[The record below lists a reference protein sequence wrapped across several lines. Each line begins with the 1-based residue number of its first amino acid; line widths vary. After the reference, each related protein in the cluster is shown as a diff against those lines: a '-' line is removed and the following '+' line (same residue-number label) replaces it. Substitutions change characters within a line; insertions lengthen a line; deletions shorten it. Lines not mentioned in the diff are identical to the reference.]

1 MMALGETTT
10 IKRLAYRFRVAISLP
25 PVKSECKRRPPDRP
39 YFLSE
44 VALLKCADGMRSH
57 DPQLAFAG
65 KLRLQNA
72 VTQLQ
77 EIKMNTIKDWINRLN
92 KQDGSYL
99 PKERLIQ
106 EIRKANKTSLPVEYK
121 TGSGIIIVAIP
132 VPTNFQI

>member
-1 MMALGETTT
+1 MGCVVTT
-10 IKRLAYRFRVAISLP
+10 R
-25 PVKSECKRRPPDRP
+25 
-39 YFLSE
+39 
-44 VALLKCADGMRSH
+44 
-57 DPQLAFAG
+57 QLACKG

-72 VTQLQ
+72 VTKLQ

-121 TGSGIIIVAIP
+121 TGSGVIIVAIP